1 MLGTQSRCR
10 TNSCSSRALK
20 VWGDEIHGSILGRWK
35 LGHWQGQD
43 SESRKW
49 VKCSL
54 EARRWR
60 VKSGARK
67 TVARSL
73 EAGEEGR
80 RGFFVCLFLQE
91 GPLG

>member
-1 MLGTQSRCR
+1 MG
-10 TNSCSSRALK
+10 
-20 VWGDEIHGSILGRWK
+20 
-35 LGHWQGQD
+35 
-43 SESRKW
+43 
-49 VKCSL
+49 KCSL
-54 EARRWR
+54 EARKWR

-80 RGFFVCLFLQE
+80 GGFFVCLFLQE